1 MVPFEQCPVC
11 GHEMMRKE
19 VEKLVRGGK
28 HTAVITVKAEVCA
41 HCGERLYSKET
52 ISQFEQIRLRLSR
65 QETAQFQLMGQTFK
79 IVLSG
84 A

>member
-1 MVPFEQCPVC
+1 MLPFEQCPVC
-11 GHEMMRKE
+11 GNEMMRKE

-28 HTAVITVKAEVCA
+28 HTAVISVIAEVCS

-52 ISQFEQIRLRLSR
+52 ISQFERIRLQLSR
-65 QETAQFQLMGQTFK
+65 QETAQFQPMGQTFRV
-79 IVLSG
+79 VLGG